1 MHKSSLLYGDFKKP
15 IEIDESELMNRVSL
29 GTPYVLI

>member
-1 MHKSSLLYGDFKKP
+1 MHKSSSLYGDFKKP

-29 GTPYVLI
+29 GMYYLMY

>member
-1 MHKSSLLYGDFKKP
+1 MHKGSLLYGDFKKP

-29 GTPYVLI
+29 GTPYVI